1 MRLAERDL
9 KLNKTTM
16 EMRNEEVRLLTRM
29 KQIGGR
35 KRKNKYLGS
44 VYDMYKKYRDDM
56 LAEKKEQEKHILSL
70 IKYLEKMRISQN
82 SVNRDVLKKIDKEE
96 GDLKKEIESIEGRN
110 KINKK
115 RDVIEKKISRYNIW
129 EISWKVGI

>member
-1 MRLAERDL
+1 MEETMRLAERDL

-44 VYDMYKKYRDDM
+44 VYEMYKKYRDDM

-82 SVNRDVLKKIDKEE
+82 NVNRDVLKKIDKEE
-96 GDLKKEIESIEGRN
+96 GDLKKKLNQLKEEIKLI
-110 KINKK
+110 KK
-115 RDVIEKKISRYNIW
+115 ETSLRKK
-129 EISWKVGI
+129 